1 MSKKLVRGL
10 AVGAAVFLV
19 ALLIHSLGVF
29 ESLEWK
35 SWDLRLRLFSSASR
49 ADRDIALI
57 LIDQESL
64 DVYEKSQSLPWPW
77 PRQIYVALVDYLR
90 AGGAKAVFFDLIL
103 SEGSRY
109 GVEDDEILARAMASA
124 GNVFVPFFLS
134 EEAKAKDEGAVRELS
149 RFALPPSSVPGG
161 AVEPL
166 RSASLPIEV
175 ILKAA
180 AGSGNVRFA
189 PDGDGIFRRLPLA
202 FSYES
207 LLLPSLPLALKEFVG
222 GKERPQDVP
231 LDGQGRM
238 IIRFHGPT
246 GTYRTW
252 SAAAVINSWA
262 QMDEGKVPQIDPR
275 EFSGKT
281 VLIGTSAPGLLDLRP
296 TPFSAVCAGT
306 EIQAAALDNLLNGDF
321 VRVPPGAAAL
331 LYVLVLSLL
340 AGVAVSFANKI
351 WKVAALFVFFTAL
364 PAAASSLAFAAGTW
378 LPFAVPVFASLL
390 ASVGASL
397 LNYGVEGRQ
406 RRFIKSVFRHYLS
419 PDVIER
425 ILENPAL
432 LALGGEKREISA
444 LFSDVAGFTSVSEK
458 LPPEE
463 LVELLNAYLSE
474 MTDIILATGG
484 TLDKYEGDAIIA
496 FWNAPLDQPDHALKA
511 CRAALACQKKLVEL
525 RPEFAR
531 RFGSDIFARIGVH
544 SGPAVVGNM
553 GSRKRFDYTAMGD
566 TMNLASRLEGAC
578 KQYKIFLLISE
589 ETRESVKDAIL
600 TREIDMIRVIGK
612 KRPVRV
618 FEPVAERDAA
628 AAEVIERVAMF
639 ERGLAAYRA
648 RDWDGAAALFGGL
661 QDDPPSTIYLRRC
674 AAFRESPPP
683 ADWDGVYE
691 LREK

>member
-1 MSKKLVRGL
+1 MSKKLARGL
-10 AVGAAVFLV
+10 AVGGTVFV
-19 ALLIHSLGVF
+19 IAFLIQSLGLF

-49 ADRDIALI
+49 ADRNIALI

-77 PRQIYVALVDYLR
+77 PRQIYVALVDYLK

-103 SEGSRY
+103 SESSRY
-109 GVEDDEILARAMASA
+109 GVEDDEILARAMAST
-124 GNVFVPFFLS
+124 GNIFVPFFLS
-134 EEAKAKDEGAVRELS
+134 DEAKNKDEGALRELA

-161 AVEPL
+161 AAEAL

-175 ILKAA
+175 LLRAA

-189 PDGDGIFRRLPLA
+189 PDGDGIFRRIPLA
-202 FSYES
+202 FAYEG
-207 LLLPSLPLALKEFVG
+207 LILPSLPLAMKEFVG
-222 GKERPQDVP
+222 KKAEMGKVP
-231 LDGQGRM
+231 LDGRGRM
-238 IIRFHGPT
+238 IIRYHGPT
-246 GTYRTW
+246 GTYPTW

-262 QMDEGKVPQIDPR
+262 QMDEGKEPQIDPR

-281 VLIGTSAPGLLDLRP
+281 VLVGTSAPGLLDLRP
-296 TPFSAVCAGT
+296 TPFSSVCPGT
-306 EIQAAALDNLLNGDF
+306 EIQAAALDNLLNRDF
-321 VRVPPGAAAL
+321 VRVPPGAVAL
-331 LYVLVLSLL
+331 LYILALSLL
-340 AGVAVSFANKI
+340 APVVISFTSRT
-351 WKVAALFVFFTAL
+351 WKVAGLFALFAAL
-364 PAAASSLAFAAGTW
+364 PAAASLLAFVAGTW
-378 LPFAVPVFASLL
+378 LPFAVPVFAALL

-444 LFSDVAGFTSVSEK
+444 LFSDVAGFTSISEK
-458 LPPEE
+458 LTPEE

-474 MTDIILATGG
+474 MTDIILASGG

-496 FWNAPLDQPDHALKA
+496 FWNAPLDQADHALRA
-511 CRAALACQKKLVEL
+511 CRAALRCQKKLAEM

-531 RFGSDIFARIGVH
+531 RFGSEVFARIGLH

-578 KQYKIFLLISE
+578 KQYKVFLLISE
-589 ETRESVKDAIL
+589 ETRDAVKDAVL
-600 TREIDMIRVIGK
+600 TREIDMLRVIGK

-618 FEPVAERDAA
+618 FEPIAERESAT
-628 AAEVIERVAMF
+628 AEEIERVAMF

-648 RDWDGAAALFGGL
+648 RDWDGAAALFGSFP
-661 QDDPPSTIYLRRC
+661 DDPPSAIYLRRS

>member
-10 AVGAAVFLV
+10 AVGGAVFLV
-19 ALLIHSLGVF
+19 AILFHSLGVF
-29 ESLEWK
+29 EPLEWK

-49 ADRDIALI
+49 ADRDIVLI

-77 PRQIYVALVDYLR
+77 PRQMYAAFLDYLK

-109 GVEDDEILARAMASA
+109 GVEDDETLAAAMRSS
-124 GNVFVPFFLS
+124 GNVFIPFFLS
-134 EEAKAKDEGAVRELS
+134 DEAKDRDEAAIRELA

-161 AVEPL
+161 AAEPL

-175 ILKAA
+175 ILRAA

-189 PDGDGIFRRLPLA
+189 PDGDGIFRRIPLA
-202 FSYES
+202 FAYEG
-207 LLLPSLPLALKEFVG
+207 LVLPSLPLAMKEFV
-222 GKERPQDVP
+222 KVKARPEDIP
-231 LDGQGRM
+231 LDGRGRM
-238 IIRFHGPT
+238 IVRFHGPT

-262 QMDEGKVPQIDPR
+262 QMEEGKAPQIDPR

-281 VLIGTSAPGLLDLRP
+281 VLFGTSAPGLLDLRP
-296 TPFSAVCAGT
+296 TPFSAVGPGT

-321 VRVPPGAAAL
+321 VRVPRGAAAL
-331 LYVLVLSLL
+331 LYILVLSLL
-340 AGVAVSFANKI
+340 PAVAVSFANKT
-351 WKVAALFVFFTAL
+351 WKAASLFALFTGL

-378 LPFAVPVFASLL
+378 LPFAVPVFAALL
-390 ASVGASL
+390 ASIGASL

-496 FWNAPLDQPDHALKA
+496 FWNAPLDQPDHALRA
-511 CRAALACQKKLVEL
+511 CRAALKCQKRLEEL

-531 RFGSDIFARIGVH
+531 RFGSDIFARIGLH

-589 ETRESVKDAIL
+589 ETRESVKGAIL
-600 TREIDMIRVIGK
+600 TREIDMIRVMGK

-618 FEPVAERDAA
+618 FEPVGEREGLAESVL
-628 AAEVIERVAMF
+628 EKTSVF

-648 RDWDGAAALFGGL
+648 RDWDGAAVLFGGL
-661 QDDPPSTIYLRRC
+661 PDDPPSAIYLRRC

>member
-1 MSKKLVRGL
+1 MSGKLVRGL
-10 AVGAAVFLV
+10 AVGGAVFLIS
-19 ALLIHSLGVF
+19 LLIHSLGVF

-35 SWDLRLRLFSSASR
+35 SWDLRLRLFSAASR
-49 ADRDIALI
+49 ADRDIVLI

-77 PRQIYVALVDYLR
+77 PRQIYVALVDYLK

-109 GVEDDEILARAMASA
+109 GVEDDETLAAAMRSS
-124 GNVFVPFFLS
+124 GNVFIPFFLS
-134 EEAKAKDEGAVRELS
+134 EETKAKEEGAVRELV

-161 AVEPL
+161 AAEPL
-166 RSASLPIEV
+166 RSASLPIE
-175 ILKAA
+175 ILLRAA

-189 PDGDGIFRRLPLA
+189 PDGDGIFRRIPLA
-202 FSYES
+202 FAYEG
-207 LLLPSLPLALKEFVG
+207 LVLPSLPLAMKEFVG
-222 GKERPQDVP
+222 GKARPQDAP
-231 LDGQGRM
+231 LDGRGRM

-262 QMDEGKVPQIDPR
+262 QMDEGKAPQIDPR

-296 TPFSAVCAGT
+296 TPFSAVCPGT
-306 EIQAAALDNLLNGDF
+306 EVQAAALDNLLNGDF
-321 VRVPPGAAAL
+321 VRVPRGAVVL
-331 LYVLVLSLL
+331 LYFFVLSLL
-340 AGVAVSFANKI
+340 AAVAVSFANKT
-351 WKVAALFVFFTAL
+351 WKVASLFALFMVI
-364 PAAASSLAFAAGTW
+364 PAAASSLVLAAGIW
-378 LPFAVPVFASLL
+378 LPFAVPVFAALL
-390 ASVGASL
+390 ASIGASL

-444 LFSDVAGFTSVSEK
+444 FFSDVAGFTSVSEK

-496 FWNAPLDQPDHALKA
+496 FWNAPLDQPDHALRA
-511 CRAALACQKKLVEL
+511 CRAALECQKRLAEL

-531 RFGSDIFARIGVH
+531 RFGSEVFARIGVH

-589 ETRESVKDAIL
+589 ETRESVKDAVL
-600 TREIDMIRVIGK
+600 TREIDMIRVVGK
-612 KRPVRV
+612 KRPVRI
-618 FEPVAERDAA
+618 FEPVAERETA
-628 AAEVIERVAMF
+628 AAEVVERVAMF

-661 QDDPPSTIYLRRC
+661 PDDPPSAIYIRRC